1 MVQAQQEVTAG
12 LAAGTGAAHAG
23 YRPEIDGLRAIAV
36 VAVILHHFDARL
48 LPGGF
53 LGVDVFFVISGFVIT
68 SSLAGLPREN
78 FPGFFG
84 RFLARRARRL
94 LPALALCVL
103 VTGVLTC
110 RVDPAPETSLQTGIF
125 ALFGLSNLFLWST
138 SSDYFARAAEA
149 NPFTQTWSLGVEE
162 QYYLLYPA
170 VVWIAGYPRR
180 TAGPRRL
187 AWTIAI
193 LSALSLGGLLVLE
206 RADSAAAF
214 YLMPTRFWELGA
226 GCLLFLF
233 LSRSGRRHVRLLTR
247 HAPLAGTLALVAL
260 LLFLPGRFSTA
271 ATVPVVAVTLLLI
284 ATSAPGTTVH
294 ACLTS
299 SAFQYVGRL
308 SYSLYLWHWSVLVL
322 SRWLVGSH
330 LVLTPVLVLVMVALA
345 AASYHLVERPLR
357 HATWPATSM
366 RTVALGSAFGAA
378 VAGVLWGL
386 VFQHG
391 TLLRQHAATV
401 RKPPAFVPLKAGRRP
416 FNPTCVVNGLAD
428 SLDPR
433 TFDNCT
439 VRPATSGGQTIW
451 TLGDSHAGHLQGL
464 LYSVHDRT
472 GVGVHLIETP
482 GIAFPLNVP
491 RSEPRQRIFNQI
503 LSRAR
508 PGDILLVSRLFL
520 ERSSQRPRPDVKEW
534 AAKLAPLAW
543 RLQNHGLK
551 LVVFGPPPMFAY
563 EDVESC
569 HFQLLGFGPC
579 VKERFAIAAPVREVL
594 GILDEALRRHDNGF
608 VFDAFDPL
616 CPGSALTCS
625 PIREGTFLFRDK
637 DHLNSYGA
645 ASLADPFIE
654 FLSRNQLLID
664 AEGAAAADRT
674 PPLEQ
679 KS

>member
-1 MVQAQQEVTAG
+1 VQAQLKETGRIAAAVETAR
-12 LAAGTGAAHAG
+12 AD

-36 VAVILHHFDARL
+36 VAVILNHFDARL

-78 FPGFFG
+78 FARFFG

-103 VTGVLTC
+103 VTGVLIC
-110 RVDPAPETSLQTGIF
+110 RVDPAPQVSLQTGIF

-170 VVWIAGYPRR
+170 VVWLAGYPRQA
-180 TAGPRRL
+180 TGWRRL
-187 AWTIAI
+187 AWTIAV
-193 LSALSLGGLLVLE
+193 LSAMSLGGLLLLE

-226 GCLLFLF
+226 GCLLFLL

-247 HAPLAGTLALVAL
+247 HAPMAGAASLVAL
-260 LLFLPGRFSTA
+260 LLFLPGRFSALA
-271 ATVPVVAVTLLLI
+271 AVPIVAVTLLLI

-299 SAFQYVGRL
+299 PAFQYIGRL

-322 SRWLVGSH
+322 SRWAVGSH
-330 LVLTPVLVLVMVALA
+330 LVLTPVLLIVMVGLA

-366 RTVALGSAFGAA
+366 RTIALGSALGAA
-378 VAGVLWGL
+378 VAGALWTL
-386 VFQHG
+386 VQQHG
-391 TLLRQHAATV
+391 LLLREHQATFT
-401 RKPPAFVPLKAGRRP
+401 RPPAFVPLKKGRRP
-416 FNPTCVVNGLAD
+416 FNPTCVVNGLTD

-433 TFDNCT
+433 TFDDCT
-439 VRPATSGGQTIW
+439 VRPAKGSGQTIW

-464 LYSVHDRT
+464 LYSLHDRT

-491 RSEPRQRIFNQI
+491 RSEPRQQIFNQVM
-503 LSRAR
+503 SRAR
-508 PGDILLVSRLFL
+508 PGDIVLVSRLFL
-520 ERSSQRPRPDVKEW
+520 ERSNQRPRADVEGW
-534 AAKLAPLAW
+534 SAKLAPLAW
-543 RLQNHGLK
+543 RLRNHGLK

-569 HFQLLGFGPC
+569 HFSILGFSPC
-579 VKERFAIAAPVREVL
+579 AKERFAIASSVHEVL
-594 GILDEALRRHDNGF
+594 GTLERSLRGYDNAF
-608 VFDAFDPL
+608 VFDSFDPL
-616 CPGSALTCS
+616 CPGSTLTCS
-625 PIREGTFLFRDK
+625 PIREDTFLFRDK

-654 FLSRNQLLID
+654 FLSRNRLLIEAD
-664 AEGAAAADRT
+664 PPAAADGAPHADR
-674 PPLEQ
+674 Q
-679 KS
+679 S